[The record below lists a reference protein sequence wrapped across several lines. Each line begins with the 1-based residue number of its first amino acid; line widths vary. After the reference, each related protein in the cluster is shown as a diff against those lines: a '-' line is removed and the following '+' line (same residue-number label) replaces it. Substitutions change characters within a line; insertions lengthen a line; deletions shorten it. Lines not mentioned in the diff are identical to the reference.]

1 MQTTVKIRLVPKS
14 VLGPSVDPDAAL
26 IRRAPRLERLE
37 GKTIVFW
44 HDSTPEADI
53 IFPVIERFLQERGV
67 RKVVVA
73 RQPGPAFPPLESNL
87 QKVRDADAAIAG
99 VAW

>member
-1 MQTTVKIRLVPKS
+1 MDTMVKIRVVAKP
-14 VLGPSVDPDAAL
+14 VLNPTVEPDAAAVQ
-26 IRRAPRLERLE
+26 RAPRLDQLQ

-53 IFPVIERFLQERGV
+53 IFPVIERFLQGRGV
-67 RKVVVA
+67 KQVVVA
-73 RQPGPAFPPLESNL
+73 RQPGPAFPPLETNL